1 MDPTSDYGRF
11 RHGEAVI
18 LGKAAAAEIA
28 QRRGLWSPADRRRQD
43 ALLERLGVPPGIA
56 GLPVDRIVKRTRA
69 DKKRLDGN
77 LRFVLPRRIG
87 EVALVDD
94 VDEETV
100 RAGVVYIQERYP

>member
-1 MDPTSDYGRF
+1 MAACPATK
-11 RHGEAVI
+11 VI
-18 LGKAAAAEIA
+18 ALPGSIVGSIGVISI
-28 QRRGLWSPADRRRQD
+28 RPIVAD
-43 ALLERLGVPPGIA
+43 LLERLGVPPGIA